1 MNAKVQ
7 IGGRWVGFQC
17 PTYFIAEIGINHNG
31 SLAIAKAMIDGA
43 AAAGCHA
50 VKFQK
55 RTPEL
60 CVPRDQWMIERETPW
75 GRMTYID
82 YRRRVEFSYEDYLEI
97 DRHCKKLGIDW
108 FTSCWDEEAVEFMEK
123 FDTPAYKVASA
134 CLTDHGLL
142 HKMRST
148 GRPVI
153 LSTGMSTMEEING
166 AIEVLGQ
173 KSLLIAHTVSSY
185 PCKLEELN
193 LNMIMT
199 LKNAFPNIPV
209 GYSGHEAGL
218 VTTYGAVALGA
229 CFVER
234 HITLDR
240 AMWGSDQSASL
251 VLDDLKEIVAG
262 IREIDLAMGDGVKR
276 VYASEESAKAKLRR
290 VVTASDVIFD
300 RKLNNSVSEA
310 LMA

>member
-7 IGGRWVGFQC
+7 IGGRWVGSQC

-82 YRRRVEFSYEDYLEI
+82 YRRRVEFGYDDYMEI

-108 FTSCWDEEAVEFMEK
+108 FTSCWDEEAVDFMEK

-142 HKMRST
+142 RKMRST

-153 LSTGMSTMEEING
+153 LSTGMSTMEEIND
-166 AIEVLGQ
+166 AIEVLGH
-173 KSLLIAHTVSSY
+173 KNLIIAHTVSSY
-185 PCKLEELN
+185 PCKLDELN
-193 LNMIMT
+193 LNMITT
-199 LKNAFPNIPV
+199 LKKAFPNIPV

-240 AMWGSDQSASL
+240 TMWGSDQSASL
-251 VLDDLKEIVAG
+251 VLDELKEIVAG
-262 IREIDLAMGDGVKR
+262 IREIDLALGDGVKR

-300 RKLNNSVSEA
+300 RKVDQSQSAV

>member
-1 MNAKVQ
+1 MMNTRVQ
-7 IGGRWVGFQC
+7 IGSRWVGAGC
-17 PTYFIAEIGINHNG
+17 PTYIVAEIGINHNG

-43 AAAGCHA
+43 AEAGCDA

-60 CVPRDQWMIERETPW
+60 CVPRDQWMIERNTPW

-82 YRRRVEFSYEDYLEI
+82 YRRRVEFTHEDYLAI
-97 DRHCKKLGIDW
+97 DQHCKKLGIDW
-108 FTSCWDEEAVEFMEK
+108 FTSCWDEGAVDFMEE

-142 HKMRST
+142 KKLRST

-153 LSTGMSTMEEING
+153 LSTGMSTMEEIMESVE
-166 AIEVLGQ
+166 ILGVEN
-173 KSLLIAHTVSSY
+173 LLIVHTVSSY

-193 LNMIMT
+193 LKMITT
-199 LKNAFPNIPV
+199 LQKHYPGLPV
-209 GYSGHEAGL
+209 GYSGHESGL
-218 VTTYGAVALGA
+218 VTSFGAVALGA
-229 CFVER
+229 CFLER

-240 AMWGSDQSASL
+240 TMWGSDQSASL
-251 VLDDLKEIVAG
+251 EMDDLKLLVSG
-262 IREIDLAMGDGVKR
+262 VREINLALGDGVKR
-276 VYASEESAKAKLRR
+276 VYESEESAKAKLRR
-290 VVTASDVIFD
+290 VTSTM
-300 RKLNNSVSEA
+300 VSEQSPIAINPVPA